1 MNVKIV
7 DATWYETQFSAV
19 VMDENGNDK
28 KEKTKLAID
37 AMSFTEAENKA
48 IDYITGYN
56 LTDGI
61 ITSIA
66 IAPYKEVFIDTDSIE
81 TNYSYTVVVQ
91 TIMLAD
97 NGKEKKTKV
106 KHLVQASSIEA
117 ARKVVISVY
126 DKGMTD
132 YTIKSISET
141 NVEEIIER
149 DNKPKTETEN
159 EEED

>member
-97 NGKEKKTKV
+97 NGKEKKQR
-106 KHLVQASSIEA
+106 LSSLFKQVA
-117 ARKVVISVY
+117 LKQR
-126 DKGMTD
+126 
-132 YTIKSISET
+132 
-141 NVEEIIER
+141 ER
-149 DNKPKTETEN
+149 
-159 EEED
+159 